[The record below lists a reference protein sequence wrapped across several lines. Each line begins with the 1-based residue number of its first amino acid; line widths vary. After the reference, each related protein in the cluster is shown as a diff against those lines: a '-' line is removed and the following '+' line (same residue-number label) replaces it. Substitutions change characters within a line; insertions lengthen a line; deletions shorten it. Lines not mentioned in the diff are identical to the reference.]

1 MNSSF
6 PITQEPLMN
15 KLHLAIDQRHAGY
28 ITPSLART
36 LERAARC
43 ATLDQAENVLRAGAT
58 PTWWTVARTPTAAA
72 VSHIWQGRQPILCA
86 RVVERAAGG
95 T

>member
-1 MNSSF
+1 
-6 PITQEPLMN
+6 MN

-43 ATLDQAENVLRAGAT
+43 ATLDQAENILRAGAT
-58 PTWWTVARTPTAAA
+58 PTWWIVARTPAAVA
-72 VSHIWQGRQPILCA
+72 VSHIWQGRQPVLCA
-86 RVVERAAGG
+86 QVLERAAGG
-95 T
+95 A